1 MAIEYITN
9 PRLELSFDYLLK
21 TNCNV
26 FLTGKAGTGKTQFL
40 KKLREISPKSI
51 VVTAPTG
58 VAAINANGV
67 TMHSFFQLP
76 FGVFIK
82 GSSEKEFNRF
92 SREKIKALQSFDVL
106 VIDEVSMVRAD
117 MLDAV
122 DYVLR
127 RFRHNPKP
135 CGGVQLLL
143 IGDLQQLSPVVTS
156 QEESIIRQLY
166 QTPYFFSSIALQQ
179 TNLVGIELNHI
190 FRQKDEVFVDILNQ
204 IRDNNI
210 SDESL
215 EILNRRHFPDFKP
228 KENENIITLVTHNRQ
243 ADQINE
249 SKLAQIKEEE
259 HEYQATIK
267 GEFPEKLYP
276 MDKTLVLK
284 KGAVVMFLKNDVQGK
299 KFYNGKIAR
308 VSDFDEDA
316 VYVKCDDQ
324 QDEIRVVADIWEN
337 TKYEGDS
344 TAELKQVVIG
354 TFCQIPLRLAWAV
367 TIHKSQ
373 GLTFS
378 KMMLDT
384 QKSFAHG
391 QVYVALSRC
400 RSLDGLYLLSK
411 IIKSDIITDNTVSDY
426 IKNVQDNIPDKQKFE
441 IDNKNCI
448 LDCVVDLMDFN
459 YLFTCS
465 NAVLKMWNVSSG
477 TIGTIGSEFETLPS
491 LITNLL
497 ISVADKFNIVVLSQ
511 FRNNSTPIDQALM
524 ARIYNGLNYCLDK
537 LETIAERQGTHI
549 YDFDCNNDDEKES
562 IASALYEFRKEYSFK
577 HELLKACKDNFSLN
591 NYLLIRKK
599 LIAKADEG
607 VLSATSK
614 VATNLGKNPKL
625 YKMISDFRSDFSK
638 EHNIVSTNI
647 LSTKNMLHIADTCP
661 KTAKELANCPGLKTT
676 KAYLIKYIFDLIVE
690 YLKENKNYIVPKEE
704 IENAKYESLSTQ
716 GKSQF
721 LFDMHQNAVTV
732 AKIRGVKLDTILG
745 HLAPKVE
752 QGLIEWSKI
761 ISKEDY
767 NKVLEARK
775 ENPKADENAIYK
787 LLEYKVSSGVIK
799 IVFASMKS
807 QREFD

>member
-82 GSSEKEFNRF
+82 GSSEREFNRF

-135 CGGVQLLL
+135 FGGVQLLL

-166 QTPYFFSSIALQQ
+166 PTPYFFSSQALQQ

-259 HEYQATIK
+259 HEYHATIK

-308 VSDFDEDA
+308 VTDFDSDA
-316 VYVKCDDQ
+316 VYVQCDDQ
-324 QDEIRVVADIWEN
+324 EDEIRVVADVWEN

-373 GLTFS
+373 GLTFDR
-378 KMMLDT
+378 MMLDT

-411 IIKSDIITDNTVSDY
+411 IIKSDIITDNTVSEY
-426 IKNVQDNIPDKQKFE
+426 IKNVQDNIPDQQKFQ

-459 YLFTCS
+459 YLLTCC
-465 NAVLKMWNVSSG
+465 NAVVKMWKVSSG
-477 TIGTIGSEFETLPS
+477 TIGTVGQEFETLPS

-497 ISVADKFNIVVLSQ
+497 ISVADKFNVVVLSQ

-524 ARIYNGLNYCLDK
+524 SRIYNGLNYCLEK
-537 LETIAERQGTHI
+537 LETME
-549 YDFDCNNDDEKES
+549 
-562 IASALYEFRKEYSFK
+562 
-577 HELLKACKDNFSLN
+577 
-591 NYLLIRKK
+591 
-599 LIAKADEG
+599 
-607 VLSATSK
+607 
-614 VATNLGKNPKL
+614 
-625 YKMISDFRSDFSK
+625 
-638 EHNIVSTNI
+638 
-647 LSTKNMLHIADTCP
+647 
-661 KTAKELANCPGLKTT
+661 
-676 KAYLIKYIFDLIVE
+676 
-690 YLKENKNYIVPKEE
+690 
-704 IENAKYESLSTQ
+704 
-716 GKSQF
+716 
-721 LFDMHQNAVTV
+721 
-732 AKIRGVKLDTILG
+732 
-745 HLAPKVE
+745 
-752 QGLIEWSKI
+752 
-761 ISKEDY
+761 
-767 NKVLEARK
+767 
-775 ENPKADENAIYK
+775 
-787 LLEYKVSSGVIK
+787 
-799 IVFASMKS
+799 
-807 QREFD
+807 